1 MLCSR
6 YTYEPYSQST
16 NDYPES
22 ELPILAGDYVLVW
35 GEMDEDGYLEAELM
49 DGRRGLVP
57 SNYITKLVGEDLM
70 EFHQSMVIGTSGIAG
85 QGEIADDGWST
96 SIPQVSD
103 DNVKDL
109 RWIVSGRLI
118 NKLLKT
124 LTEAQNIV
132 QFQTILISHKNP
144 KEAIRIL
151 GAEKVVSLRD
161 MIEQERFLSATWL
174 SVETSSNNF
183 LHNTGITK
191 CAFVTPDVYKD
202 GFCSCCL
209 LWKF

>member
-96 SIPQVSD
+96 SIPQVTVMLSHH
-103 DNVKDL
+103 
-109 RWIVSGRLI
+109 I
-118 NKLLKT
+118 T
-124 LTEAQNIV
+124 L
-132 QFQTILISHKNP
+132 
-144 KEAIRIL
+144 
-151 GAEKVVSLRD
+151 
-161 MIEQERFLSATWL
+161 
-174 SVETSSNNF
+174 
-183 LHNTGITK
+183 
-191 CAFVTPDVYKD
+191 
-202 GFCSCCL
+202 
-209 LWKF
+209 